1 LARLRALDKARAS
14 PFLATAR
21 SLALVAEIWHVVK
34 MASARKPPTS
44 ICVLVVEDIA
54 EIREAMVDALQRAGY
69 QTEGAEDA
77 KSALALMRRAPVPD
91 LLFTD
96 IVLGRGLNGYEL
108 AHRAAEI
115 KPDLKV
121 LYTTGYAFKAQET
134 QSALP
139 GSRMLMK
146 PYRMG
151 QVLQEIEQLLA
162 GA

>member
-1 LARLRALDKARAS
+1 LGGLDKPLAS

-21 SLALVAEIWHVVK
+21 SLAPKARMWHVVA
-34 MASARKPPTS
+34 MASTRRSPQS
-44 ICVLVVEDIA
+44 IRVLVVEDIA
-54 EIREAMVDALQRAGY
+54 EIREAMVEALQRAGY
-69 QTEGAEDA
+69 QTDA
-77 KSALALMRRAPVPD
+77 AADASAALALMSQAPPPD

-96 IVLGRGLNGYEL
+96 ILLGRGLNGYEL
-108 AHRAAEI
+108 AHRAAEL

-121 LYTTGYAFKAQET
+121 IYTTGYAFKAQET

-139 GSRMLMK
+139 GSRLLMK

-151 QVLQEIEQLLA
+151 QVLREIQRLLA

>member
-1 LARLRALDKARAS
+1 M
-14 PFLATAR
+14 
-21 SLALVAEIWHVVK
+21 WHVVA
-34 MASARKPPTS
+34 MASARKPPRP

-54 EIREAMVDALQRAGY
+54 EIREAMLETLQNAGY
-69 QTEGAEDA
+69 ETEAAADA
-77 KSALALMRRAPVPD
+77 ASALALMRRDPPPD

-108 AHRAAEI
+108 AHRAAAL

-121 LYTTGYAFKAQET
+121 IYTTGYAFKAQET

-139 GSRMLMK
+139 GSRMLLK

-151 QVLQEIEQLLA
+151 QVLQEIKQLLA